1 MLKYPC
7 VSLSLRGQQA
17 NINRQQAI
25 DIAENRT
32 FSYQQIHPKKHR
44 YWMVNNYQLRT
55 MNYKLSTSVICLL
68 SSVVCPLSS
77 ALYICREPST
87 NQLFYA
93 KQTQFPKSQMNVSIY
108 SQMEYENK
116 CDWTLGESKPNSN
129 PIKPNFFKGQNERKL
144 TYNKGLQ
151 KKRCFRS
158 PKKQTQSQ
166 NRSPMPDV
174 RGQISVFC
182 LLFSVFC
189 PRRLLIDPML
199 PLYKLSNV
207 QYYSRHNFKVKLSK
221 ISIISILRQ
230 AKLTKYRWK
239 IMPATAIFNPI
250 KKLTI
255 AWTGANLKG
264 RRVI

>member
-1 MLKYPC
+1 MKIVKPTPPPRNHVYPHKLQRTLLSRASPQPRAPRITKKSSFSVIFLFTFVWNMLKYPC

-55 MNYKLSTSVICLL
+55 MNYKLSTTVLCRL

-129 PIKPNFFKGQNERKL
+129 PIKPN
-144 TYNKGLQ
+144 LQ
-151 KKRCFRS
+151 KAQMNVNSLITKDYRKNDDLAVR
-158 PKKQTQSQ
+158 KKQTQ
-166 NRSPMPDV
+166 
-174 RGQISVFC
+174 
-182 LLFSVFC
+182 
-189 PRRLLIDPML
+189 
-199 PLYKLSNV
+199 
-207 QYYSRHNFKVKLSK
+207 
-221 ISIISILRQ
+221 
-230 AKLTKYRWK
+230 T
-239 IMPATAIFNPI
+239 NPI
-250 KKLTI
+250 SNG
-255 AWTGANLKG
+255 GAC
-264 RRVI
+264 